1 MKTKM
6 NSAPAV
12 AAMTTTT
19 TTKMKMPKRKK
30 MEMMMKMKMKLLSAC
45 ASASHCL
52 STCSVTAPRT
62 SSTATGRAP
71 CAWCGEVAN
80 SMCTACEQP
89 LCTLAARGSRSGRD
103 CHALYHEPLCVGL
116 AKADVVKKRN
126 AGGKGKEFSKPT
138 VSQIKRYARKKQR
151 DLEGDE

>member
-1 MKTKM
+1 MHVDRVITPELECSCVDKTYEELTNYEAHDTCM
-6 NSAPAV
+6 YS
-12 AAMTTTT
+12 
-19 TTKMKMPKRKK
+19 
-30 MEMMMKMKMKLLSAC
+30 
-45 ASASHCL
+45 CL
-52 STCSVTAPRT
+52 VPR
-62 SSTATGRAP
+62 ARARARHRRCLCRA
-71 CAWCGEVAN
+71 CAWCGELAN

-151 DLEGDE
+151 ELAEDQ

>member
-1 MKTKM
+1 MYVRECKSLLEYVLGHG
-6 NSAPAV
+6 SANI
-12 AAMTTTT
+12 
-19 TTKMKMPKRKK
+19 
-30 MEMMMKMKMKLLSAC
+30 EH
-45 ASASHCL
+45 SH
-52 STCSVTAPRT
+52 
-62 SSTATGRAP
+62 RA